1 MSSQS
6 GNAWAQMKA
15 QEQKQQQAGNTND
28 KVAQQQTTSFDKV
41 AIPRK
46 GPVMGARPAISRK
59 SSGLDY
65 DADLALPMPKPRH
78 LPVEDKGDSVETCK
92 PDDLSKPNMTKKRSV
107 TEPARLDD
115 ISDNNKADKNSQREK
130 MRSRVAALRSKLS
143 FKDLAKEFRRDSS
156 KNEPA
161 AGNEGGQSS
170 GAETHDFNEEKLY
183 VPKPREPGVWPLSAP
198 PFPFRDVSFGQ
209 FSQTSVE
216 SCAVAS
222 SMANDEQPNNEKLSL
237 GPFAGRNGMQSPVE
251 QESERKVQLDTLL
264 LTGSSPAAR
273 AGELENSGQAQVIR
287 EQPSIRSLR
296 AENEL
301 SSPAS
306 TAITFYAVEDELAN
320 PVSPSIYDDA
330 SEEMTPDLPTT
341 NHRHRRRVV
350 NTNEHRFPVM
360 LAPDEPRGL
369 PSFNHGH
376 GGVQPTVMPAG
387 AYEPLEEPHTQHFN
401 AQPHAAIGQHHFAGV
416 TSHGGYAPPPPHPGY
431 QNTANLEQQLS
442 AHIEAV
448 HVHMNSVVQRL
459 CRVLEN
465 SNNWSKDQ
473 ILRQT
478 DGMSDVLRL
487 INARTAGQNETVSEL
502 HRGMTNLQCQVAAIE
517 IQMKRMEERL
527 LIGIS
532 SQINKLRGEI
542 NASRT
547 SPQKA
552 CASCNSAPDPKITS
566 TELQAARNTPVVTKD
581 SEKQQ
586 DTNGQRSVKKGE
598 TEVSKNQDRKKG
610 KEKEE
615 IENVHGGEGSLTQHN
630 NQGPAQNIPPTT
642 MPFRSTP
649 GEKRREIT
657 ESQVR
662 RGVRRNPAQES
673 SGSPEPKAPKLSRQP
688 AANFVSENDQSS
700 LIHSSQDEIENKPT
714 SEGVKT
720 PHKKGMFGFR
730 RRDDGESHLGNKY
743 LRTPRRNKKTKNSQ
757 EQNSRPSTPSVP
769 AAAVGA
775 SQPPNLGE
783 ESPSSIHPALRNERQ
798 RQIMRDRERLKS
810 QARTH
815 TGQATPT
822 TQRRESK
829 NSQSH
834 QNIGSRTPTANQ
846 LPANAFA
853 VMPSSSSSLNRD
865 VQLRPP
871 AAVQPRRPLPM
882 RPGYAGHTPHNIPAS
897 LQISGPVSVTAS
909 AQVAPPDWQAET
921 WYPAAHSGASPDGS
935 QSNPH
940 A

>member
-1 MSSQS
+1 
-6 GNAWAQMKA
+6 
-15 QEQKQQQAGNTND
+15 
-28 KVAQQQTTSFDKV
+28 
-41 AIPRK
+41 
-46 GPVMGARPAISRK
+46 
-59 SSGLDY
+59 
-65 DADLALPMPKPRH
+65 MPKPRH
-78 LPVEDKGDSVETCK
+78 LPVEDNRDSVDACK
-92 PDDLSKPNMTKKRSV
+92 PEDLSKPNMTQKRSV

-115 ISDNNKADKNSQREK
+115 TSDNNKADKNSQREK
-130 MRSRVAALRSKLS
+130 MRSRVAALKSKLS

-156 KNEPA
+156 KSEPA

-170 GAETHDFNEEKLY
+170 GGESHDFNEEKLY
-183 VPKPREPGVWPLSAP
+183 VPKPREPGVWSLSAP
-198 PFPFRDVSFGQ
+198 PFPFRDASFGQ

-237 GPFAGRNGMQSPVE
+237 GPFAGRNGMQSPVQ

-301 SSPAS
+301 SPAS
-306 TAITFYAVEDELAN
+306 TEITFYAVEDELAN

-341 NHRHRRRVV
+341 AHRHRRRVV
-350 NTNEHRFPVM
+350 NTHEHRFPVM
-360 LAPDEPRGL
+360 LAPDQPRDL
-369 PSFNHGH
+369 HSFNHGH
-376 GGVQPTVMPAG
+376 GGVQPTAMPAPG
-387 AYEPLEEPHTQHFN
+387 AYGPLEEPHTQHFN

-431 QNTANLEQQLS
+431 QNTANLEQQLT
-442 AHIEAV
+442 AHIDAV
-448 HVHMNSVVQRL
+448 HVHMNTVVQRL
-459 CRVLEN
+459 CRQLEN

-478 DGMSDVLRL
+478 DAMSDVLRL

-532 SQINKLRGEI
+532 GQINKLRGEI
-542 NASRT
+542 YVSRT

-552 CASCNSAPDPKITS
+552 CASCNSAPDPKIAS
-566 TELQAARNTPVVTKD
+566 TELQATQNASVVTKD

-586 DTNGQRSVKKGE
+586 DTNGQRLVKKCE
-598 TEVSKNQDRKKG
+598 MEVSKNQEKKG
-610 KEKEE
+610 KEKGES
-615 IENVHGGEGSLTQHN
+615 ENVSGEGPLTQHN
-630 NQGPAQNIPPTT
+630 NQGPAQNIPSTT
-642 MPFRSTP
+642 VPFRSTP
-649 GEKRREIT
+649 LLGEGRRDIT

-673 SGSPEPKAPKLSRQP
+673 SGSPEPKAPKLSRQS
-688 AANFVSENDQSS
+688 AANFVPENGQSS
-700 LIHSSQDEIENKPT
+700 LIHSSQDEENKST

-730 RRDDGESHLGNKY
+730 RRDDGESHPGNKW
-743 LRTPRRNKKTKNSQ
+743 TPRRNKKAKNTQ
-757 EQNSRPSTPSVP
+757 EQNGRPSTPSVP
-769 AAAVGA
+769 AAALGT
-775 SQPPNLGE
+775 SQPSNLGE
-783 ESPSSIHPALRNERQ
+783 GSPSSIHPALRTERQ
-798 RQIMRDRERLKS
+798 QQIMRDRERLKS
-810 QARTH
+810 QA
-815 TGQATPT
+815 TPT
-822 TQRRESK
+822 TQRRGSK
-829 NSQSH
+829 DSHSH
-834 QNIGSRTPTANQ
+834 QNVGNRTPTANH

-853 VMPSSSSSLNRD
+853 VTPSSSSTLNRD
-865 VQLRPP
+865 IQLRPP
-871 AAVQPRRPLPM
+871 AAAPPPRPLPV
-882 RPGYAGHTPHNIPAS
+882 RPGYASHTPHNIPAS
-897 LQISGPVSVTAS
+897 LQVSGPVSVTAS
-909 AQVAPPDWQAET
+909 AQMGTQDWQAET
-921 WYPAAHSGASPDGS
+921 WYPAAHSGAPPDGS

>member
-1 MSSQS
+1 
-6 GNAWAQMKA
+6 
-15 QEQKQQQAGNTND
+15 
-28 KVAQQQTTSFDKV
+28 
-41 AIPRK
+41 
-46 GPVMGARPAISRK
+46 MGARPATSRK

-78 LPVEDKGDSVETCK
+78 LPVEDNGDSVETCK

-107 TEPARLDD
+107 TEPARPEDVLN
-115 ISDNNKADKNSQREK
+115 NNKADKNSQKEK

-161 AGNEGGQSS
+161 AGNEGGQAS
-170 GAETHDFNEEKLY
+170 GVETHDFNEEKLY

-251 QESERKVQLDTLL
+251 QESERKLQLDTLL

-306 TAITFYAVEDELAN
+306 TEITFYAVEDELAN

-341 NHRHRRRVV
+341 DHRHRRRVV
-350 NTNEHRFPVM
+350 NTHGHRFPVM
-360 LAPDEPRGL
+360 LATDQPRGL
-369 PSFNHGH
+369 PHFNLGH
-376 GGVQPTVMPAG
+376 GGVQPTVMPEAG
-387 AYEPLEEPHTQHFN
+387 AYESLDEPHTQHFN

-431 QNTANLEQQLS
+431 QNTANLEQQLTS
-442 AHIEAV
+442 HIEAV

-478 DGMSDVLRL
+478 DAMSDVLRL

-542 NASRT
+542 SVSRT

-552 CASCNSAPDPKITS
+552 CASCNSVPDPKITG
-566 TELQAARNTPVVTKD
+566 TELQAAQNTLVVTKD
-581 SEKQQ
+581 SVKQQ

-598 TEVSKNQDRKKG
+598 VEVSKNQDRKKG

-615 IENVHGGEGSLTQHN
+615 SENVSGGEGSLTQHN
-630 NQGPAQNIPPTT
+630 NQGPAQNIPSTT
-642 MPFRSTP
+642 APFRSTP
-649 GEKRREIT
+649 LGEKRREIT

-688 AANFVSENDQSS
+688 AANFVSEDDQSS
-700 LIHSSQDEIENKPT
+700 LPQTSQDEIGNK
-714 SEGVKT
+714 GVKT

-730 RRDDGESHLGNKY
+730 RRDDGESHPGNKF
-743 LRTPRRNKKTKNSQ
+743 LQTPRRNKKAKNSQ
-757 EQNSRPSTPSVP
+757 EQNGHSSTPSVL
-769 AAAVGA
+769 AASVGA
-775 SQPPNLGE
+775 SQPSNLGE

-798 RQIMRDRERLKS
+798 QQIMRDRERLKF

-822 TQRRESK
+822 TQRRGSK
-829 NSQSH
+829 NSHSH
-834 QNIGSRTPTANQ
+834 QNIGNRTPTANH
-846 LPANAFA
+846 LPANAF
-853 VMPSSSSSLNRD
+853 VGTPSSSWSLNRD

-871 AAVQPRRPLPM
+871 AAVQPPRPLPM

-897 LQISGPVSVTAS
+897 LQVSGPVSVTAS
-909 AQVAPPDWQAET
+909 AQVETPDGQAT
-921 WYPAAHSGASPDGS
+921 WLPAAHSGASPEGN

>member
-15 QEQKQQQAGNTND
+15 HEQEQKKQQQTANTNFD

-46 GPVMGARPAISRK
+46 GPVMGARPTTVSRK

-78 LPVEDKGDSVETCK
+78 LPVEDNGDSVNACK
-92 PDDLSKPNMTKKRSV
+92 SDDLGKPNMTKKRSV
-107 TEPARLDD
+107 TEPARPDD
-115 ISDNNKADKNSQREK
+115 TSDNNKADKNSQREK

-143 FKDLAKEFRRDSS
+143 LKDLAKEFRRDSS

-161 AGNEGGQSS
+161 AGNESGQTS
-170 GAETHDFNEEKLY
+170 GVETHDFNEEKLY

-198 PFPFRDVSFGQ
+198 PFPFRDISFGQ

-222 SMANDEQPNNEKLSL
+222 SMANDEHPNSEKLSL

-251 QESERKVQLDTLL
+251 QESERKLRLDTLL

-273 AGELENSGQAQVIR
+273 AGELENSGQAQFIR

-306 TAITFYAVEDELAN
+306 TEITFYAVENELAN

-341 NHRHRRRVV
+341 GHRHRRRVV
-350 NTNEHRFPVM
+350 SNEHRFPVM

-376 GGVQPTVMPAG
+376 GGVQPTVMPATG

-431 QNTANLEQQLS
+431 QNTANLEQQLTS
-442 AHIEAV
+442 HIDAV

-478 DGMSDVLRL
+478 DAMFDVLRL
-487 INARTAGQNETVSEL
+487 INTRTAGQNETVSEL
-502 HRGMTNLQCQVAAIE
+502 HRGMTNLQCQVAAID

-532 SQINKLRGEI
+532 SQINKLRGEV

-552 CASCNSAPDPKITS
+552 CASCNSAPDPRITS
-566 TELQAARNTPVVTKD
+566 TELQAAQNTPVVPKD

-586 DTNGQRSVKKGE
+586 DTDGQRFVKKGE
-598 TEVSKNQDRKKG
+598 MEVSKNQDRKKG

-615 IENVHGGEGSLTQHN
+615 SQNVSGGEASLTQHN
-630 NQGPAQNIPPTT
+630 NQGPAQNISSTT
-642 MPFRSTP
+642 VPFRSTP
-649 GEKRREIT
+649 LGEGRREIT

-700 LIHSSQDEIENKPT
+700 LIHSSQGSDNN
-714 SEGVKT
+714 EGVKT

-743 LRTPRRNKKTKNSQ
+743 LRTPRRNKKTKNTQ
-757 EQNSRPSTPSVP
+757 EQNGRPSTPSVP

-775 SQPPNLGE
+775 SQPSNLGE

-798 RQIMRDRERLKS
+798 QQIMRDRERLKS
-810 QARTH
+810 QA
-815 TGQATPT
+815 TPT
-822 TQRRESK
+822 TQRRGSK
-829 NSQSH
+829 NSHAH
-834 QNIGSRTPTANQ
+834 QNIGTRTPTANH

-853 VMPSSSSSLNRD
+853 VTPSSSSAHNRD

-871 AAVQPRRPLPM
+871 AAALPPRPLPM
-882 RPGYAGHTPHNIPAS
+882 RPGYTGHTPHNIPAS
-897 LQISGPVSVTAS
+897 LQMSGSVSVTAS

-921 WYPAAHSGASPDGS
+921 WYPAAHRGASPDGN
-935 QSNPH
+935 QSNAH